1 MSKLS
6 VFNFLQYLDA
16 DDNLQQ
22 EVKYLTEIDPNGISK
37 IVELARSKTDIN
49 LGSNYSINENS
60 LIEVLTNLL
69 DEKKKAEEFL
79 SETIGVQKIYVIRR
93 IDETGFQYN
102 EIINCLKY
110 FAEPFLNNIYNQ
122 KAKGLV

>member
-22 EVKYLTEIDPNGISK
+22 EVKYLTQTYPTDISK
-37 IVELARSKTDIN
+37 IVEFARTKSDID
-49 LGSNYSINENS
+49 LGTNYSFNENS
-60 LIEVLTNLL
+60 LIEVLVNLMH
-69 DEKKKAEEFL
+69 ENKKSEEFL
-79 SETIGVQKIYVIRR
+79 SETIGGQKIYVIRR

-110 FAEPFLNNIYNQ
+110 FAKPFLNNIYN
-122 KAKGLV
+122 

>member
-22 EVKYLTEIDPNGISK
+22 EVKYLTEINPTDISK
-37 IVELARSKTDIN
+37 IVELARTKTDID
-49 LGSNYSINENS
+49 LGTKYSFNENS
-60 LIEVLTNLL
+60 LREVLANLM

-79 SETIGVQKIYVIRR
+79 SETIGGQKIYVIRR

-102 EIINCLKY
+102 VIINSLKY
-110 FAEPFLNNIYNQ
+110 FSEPFLNNIYNN
-122 KAKGLV
+122 KSTGLV